1 MDLNAA
7 RMFVSV
13 VQCGSISSAANLL
26 QLPLATIRRGIRELE
41 RSLNVQLLERSARG
55 TRLTA
60 AGSQLYK
67 HASRGIEAL
76 AEGEQ
81 AVRNDRLHLQG
92 HLSVSV
98 PAAFESW
105 WKLLAEFQRHHPEI
119 QVAVYISERGRERE
133 SDLAQDGVDVAL
145 RAGPLLDEDRPAR
158 LLGSYRHMLVA
169 SPLLLERLGTPQTP
183 ADLRG
188 FPCAVWSRNADAR
201 QQWQLGDQA
210 YSPDPLFAANDY
222 LHLRQLALTAKVVT
236 ELPAFLAAEAVR
248 DGRLRAVLPELPMP
262 EQQLHLLYP
271 AQRPPSRIVHAY
283 LDFAQAWLV
292 ENPLPYP
299 H

>member
-60 AGSQLYK
+60 AGSQLYE

-81 AVRNDRLHLQG
+81 AVRNDRMHLQG
-92 HLSVSV
+92 RLSVSV

-105 WKLLAEFQRHHPEI
+105 WKLLAEFQRRHPEV
-119 QVAVYISERGRERE
+119 QVAVYTSERE
-133 SDLAQDGVDVAL
+133 SDLAEDGVDVAL
-145 RAGPLLDEDRPAR
+145 RAGPLFDEDRPAR

-169 SPLLLERLGTPQTP
+169 SPQLLERLGTPQTP
-183 ADLRG
+183 AELRG
-188 FPCAVWSRNADAR
+188 FPCAVWSRHADAR
-201 QQWQLGDQA
+201 EQWQLGDQY
-210 YSPDPLFAANDY
+210 YSPNPLFAANDY

-236 ELPAFLAAEAVR
+236 ELPAFLAAEALR
-248 DGRLRAVLPELPMP
+248 DGRLRALLPRLPMP
-262 EQQLHLLYP
+262 EQQLYLLYP
-271 AQRPPSRIVHAY
+271 NQRPTSNIIRAY

-292 ENPLPYP
+292 ENPLPQP

>member
-60 AGSQLYK
+60 AGSQLYE

-81 AVRNDRLHLQG
+81 AVRNDRMHLQG
-92 HLSVSV
+92 RLSVSV

-105 WKLLAEFQRHHPEI
+105 WKLLAEFQRRHPEV
-119 QVAVYISERGRERE
+119 QVAVYTSERE
-133 SDLAQDGVDVAL
+133 SDLAEDGVDVAL
-145 RAGPLLDEDRPAR
+145 RAGPLFDADRPAR

-169 SPLLLERLGTPQTP
+169 SPQLLERLGTPQTP

-188 FPCAVWSRNADAR
+188 FPCAVWSRHADAR
-201 QQWQLGDQA
+201 EQWQLGDQY
-210 YSPDPLFAANDY
+210 YSPNPLFAANDY

-236 ELPAFLAAEAVR
+236 ELPAFLAAEALR
-248 DGRLRAVLPELPMP
+248 DGRLRALLPRLPMP
-262 EQQLHLLYP
+262 EQQLYLLYP
-271 AQRPPSRIVHAY
+271 NQRPISNIVRAY

-292 ENPLPYP
+292 ENPLPQP

>member
-60 AGSQLYK
+60 AGSQLYE

-81 AVRNDRLHLQG
+81 AVRNDRMHLQG
-92 HLSVSV
+92 RLSVSV
-98 PAAFESW
+98 PAAFENW
-105 WKLLAEFQRHHPEI
+105 WKLLAEFQRRHPEV
-119 QVAVYISERGRERE
+119 QVAVYTSERE
-133 SDLAQDGVDVAL
+133 SDLAEDGVDVAL
-145 RAGPLLDEDRPAR
+145 RAGPLFDEDRPAR

-169 SPLLLERLGTPQTP
+169 SPQLLERLGTPQTP

-188 FPCAVWSRNADAR
+188 FPCAVWSRHADAR
-201 QQWQLGDQA
+201 EQWQLGDQY
-210 YSPDPLFAANDY
+210 YSPNPLFAANDY

-236 ELPAFLAAEAVR
+236 ELPAFLAAEALR
-248 DGRLRAVLPELPMP
+248 DGRLRALLPRLPMP
-262 EQQLHLLYP
+262 EQQLYLLYP
-271 AQRPPSRIVHAY
+271 NQRPTSNIVRAY

-292 ENPLPYP
+292 ENPLPQP

>member
-60 AGSQLYK
+60 AGSQLYE

-81 AVRNDRLHLQG
+81 AVRNDRTHLQG
-92 HLSVSV
+92 RLSVSV

-105 WKLLAEFQRHHPEI
+105 WKLLAEFQRRHPEV
-119 QVAVYISERGRERE
+119 QVAVYTSERE

-145 RAGPLLDEDRPAR
+145 RAGPLFDEDRPAR
-158 LLGSYRHMLVA
+158 LLGSYRHLLVA

-188 FPCAVWSRNADAR
+188 FPCAVWSRHADAR
-201 QQWQLGDQA
+201 EQWQLGDQS

-236 ELPAFLAAEAVR
+236 ELPAFLAAEALR
-248 DGRLRAVLPELPMP
+248 DGRLHALLPHLPMP

-271 AQRPPSRIVHAY
+271 NQHPPSNIVRAY
-283 LDFAQAWLV
+283 LDFAQDWLV

>member
-41 RSLNVQLLERSARG
+41 RSLNVQLLERSTRG

-60 AGSQLYK
+60 AGSQLYE

-81 AVRNDRLHLQG
+81 AVRNDRMHLQG
-92 HLSVSV
+92 RLSVSV

-105 WKLLAEFQRHHPEI
+105 WKLLAEFQRCHPEV
-119 QVAVYISERGRERE
+119 QVAVYTSERE
-133 SDLAQDGVDVAL
+133 SDLAQDGIDVAL
-145 RAGPLLDEDRPAR
+145 RAGPLFDEERPAR

-188 FPCAVWSRNADAR
+188 FPCAVWWRQADAR
-201 QQWQLGDQA
+201 EQWQLGDQY

-248 DGRLRAVLPELPMP
+248 DGRLQALLPRLPMP

-271 AQRPPSRIVHAY
+271 NQRPPSNIVRAY

-292 ENPLPYP
+292 ENPLPDP
-299 H
+299 R

>member
-41 RSLNVQLLERSARG
+41 RSLDVQLLERSARG

-60 AGSQLYK
+60 AGSQLYE

-81 AVRNDRLHLQG
+81 AVRNDRVRLQG
-92 HLSVSV
+92 RLSVSV

-105 WKLLAEFQRHHPEI
+105 WKLLAEFQRRHPGV
-119 QVAVYISERGRERE
+119 QVAVYTSERE
-133 SDLAQDGVDVAL
+133 SDQAEDGVDVAL
-145 RAGPLLDEDRPAR
+145 RAGPLFDEDRPAR
-158 LLGSYRHMLVA
+158 LLGSYRHLLVA

-188 FPCAVWSRNADAR
+188 FPCAVWSRHADAR
-201 QQWQLGDQA
+201 ERWQLGDQC

-236 ELPAFLAAEAVR
+236 ELPAFLAAEALR
-248 DGRLRAVLPELPMP
+248 DGRLQALLPRLPMP
-262 EQQLHLLYP
+262 EQQLHLLYRNP
-271 AQRPPSRIVHAY
+271 RPPSNIVRAY

-292 ENPLPYP
+292 ENPLPDP

>member
-60 AGSQLYK
+60 AGSQLYE

-81 AVRNDRLHLQG
+81 AVRSDRMHLQG
-92 HLSVSV
+92 RLSVSV

-105 WKLLAEFQRHHPEI
+105 WKLLAEFQRRHPEV
-119 QVAVYISERGRERE
+119 QVAVYTSERE
-133 SDLAQDGVDVAL
+133 SDLAEDGVDVAL
-145 RAGPLLDEDRPAR
+145 RAGPLFDEDRPAR

-169 SPLLLERLGTPQTP
+169 SPQLLERLGTPQTP
-183 ADLRG
+183 AELRG
-188 FPCAVWSRNADAR
+188 FPCAVWSRHADAR
-201 QQWQLGDQA
+201 EQWQLGDQS
-210 YSPDPLFAANDY
+210 YSPNPLFAANDY

-236 ELPAFLAAEAVR
+236 ELPAFLAAEALR
-248 DGRLRAVLPELPMP
+248 DGRLRALLPRLPMP
-262 EQQLHLLYP
+262 EQQLYLLYP
-271 AQRPPSRIVHAY
+271 NQRPTSNIVRAY

-292 ENPLPYP
+292 ENPLPQP